1 MGGDVIVAGWLLY
14 WAAASWEV
22 YSAAVF
28 VGASCS
34 ALSRRAFSRYPA
46 ESRQK
51 VSVSELSQELFRLW
65 SHRMG
70 TVLQQVVSF
79 RLPASLPR
87 SYSA

>member
-51 VSVSELSQELFRLW
+51 VSELSYELFRLW
-65 SHRMG
+65 SHLIG

-79 RLPASLPR
+79 LLPASLPR